1 MGLHIPH
8 VLPNTVIEMRP
19 IIYTS
24 VFGVL
29 ALTTIIE
36 VQIAQGALAK
46 ATVVAAIMSLA
57 SLKGLLIALFYMHLK
72 YERRTLTS
80 IALPPLVLLII
91 LLTSMIVG

>member
-1 MGLHIPH
+1 M
-8 VLPNTVIEMRP
+8 IEMRP

>member
-1 MGLHIPH
+1 
-8 VLPNTVIEMRP
+8 MRP